1 MPHPPSTP
9 TPHRFVLKRDPQN
22 PPKPPPGR
30 RNPTVQPTSTP
41 KPRPTPKTLPTPT
54 TSSQQFAQ
62 TPRFSFAQARSHEAP
77 STPQSTVSPASRPQR
92 GLRSL
97 TRVESIEDASQET
110 ADEDHGG
117 VNGDKEMLDASD
129 ASEVQQTVEI
139 DEPAQPGADGK
150 GNHDSDEGAEEML
163 FAFPEHPT
171 KRRRLSSSLS
181 PPPDLRLPVRSPSKP
196 VAALSPAP
204 HSSRFLLHPSQPALS
219 QVTNQQQPTS
229 RRPAFRLPQQHQLD
243 SGSREPLPDIFSPH
257 RRGQKFVPGGMADI
271 VRGWV
276 MDVGSGVTAQG
287 RAGRTRSGSEPVLSL
302 QAAEV
307 TSTEAL
313 TLVRGLTVDGKGRN
327 EVIREKRAVL
337 AGKAR
342 GGDVERVRKGD
353 MVGIRA
359 PSWDIEVKGETWS
372 VGVDWRAF
380 DGGGGEVGRG

>member
-139 DEPAQPGADGK
+139 DEPAQPGRTEKATMIAMK
-150 GNHDSDEGAEEML
+150 GQ
-163 FAFPEHPT
+163 
-171 KRRRLSSSLS
+171 KRSRAITSHQS
-181 PPPDLRLPVRSPSKP
+181 
-196 VAALSPAP
+196 AAANEQT
-204 HSSRFLLHPSQPALS
+204 SRFSAAPAASARQRKQRAPPRHIL
-219 QVTNQQQPTS
+219 
-229 RRPAFRLPQQHQLD
+229 
-243 SGSREPLPDIFSPH
+243 PH